1 MESNLIFLIV
11 GMAGLWFGSGIV
23 VDNGQKIAISLH
35 ISSRII
41 GLTIASIGS
50 SLGELVTN
58 IVAGYRRSAGE
69 DTSGIAFGT
78 IIGSNI
84 SLITFVLGFCGLF
97 TVYYLERKKKSM
109 KRDWTMLLVAILL
122 VFIFAFD
129 GTIGVLEGSL
139 LIIVY
144 IFYILV
150 LFKQEKVY
158 EKVAEGGNN
167 RDKSKNLFYMVA
179 IIFGII
185 ITIYSANL
193 VIDNGISL
201 AKLFGISSAI
211 LGILIGFST
220 SLPELTISLHAIYK
234 GAHGISI
241 GNIIGGNIV
250 DPLLSLGVGAFI
262 APILIDKVNLWFD
275 LPFLFFSTLV
285 GLMLFRRGG
294 KLTKSGASV
303 MIGLYVVFL
312 VMKFFVV

>member
-1 MESNLIFLIV
+1 MESNIIFLIV

-23 VDNGQKIAISLH
+23 VDNGQKIATSLH

-129 GTIGVLEGSL
+129 GTI
-139 LIIVY
+139 
-144 IFYILV
+144 
-150 LFKQEKVY
+150 
-158 EKVAEGGNN
+158 
-167 RDKSKNLFYMVA
+167 
-179 IIFGII
+179 
-185 ITIYSANL
+185 
-193 VIDNGISL
+193 
-201 AKLFGISSAI
+201 
-211 LGILIGFST
+211 
-220 SLPELTISLHAIYK
+220 
-234 GAHGISI
+234 
-241 GNIIGGNIV
+241 
-250 DPLLSLGVGAFI
+250 
-262 APILIDKVNLWFD
+262 
-275 LPFLFFSTLV
+275 
-285 GLMLFRRGG
+285 
-294 KLTKSGASV
+294 
-303 MIGLYVVFL
+303 
-312 VMKFFVV
+312 